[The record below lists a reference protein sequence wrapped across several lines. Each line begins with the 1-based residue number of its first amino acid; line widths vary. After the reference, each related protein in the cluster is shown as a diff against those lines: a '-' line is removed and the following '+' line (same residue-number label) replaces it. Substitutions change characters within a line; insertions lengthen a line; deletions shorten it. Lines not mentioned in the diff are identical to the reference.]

1 MDIKAYLNGKE
12 ELPTDPEELKALIGA
27 ARTELSALC
36 KGKQWCM
43 CIPVEP
49 TDSDIAIMLGLSA
62 GLKALEEVEDW
73 REGTRRV
80 MAEECAPD
88 EKHCTCVPTLRK
100 EIERLKAE
108 IEDLKASLEIEKDC
122 TQSWKNVTRF
132 REQERQKLENVLG
145 VIAQD
150 HMKLAEFAA
159 TNDWHG
165 AFNWAQDL
173 AKKALYHEG
182 DVAQ

>member
-27 ARTELSALC
+27 ARAELSALC

-88 EKHCTCVPTLRK
+88 EKHCTCVPDLRR
-100 EIERLKAE
+100 EIERLQNLIVE
-108 IEDLKASLEIEKDC
+108 WHFASPDSGYSPETDAL
-122 TQSWKNVTRF
+122 
-132 REQERQKLENVLG
+132 EQE
-145 VIAQD
+145 
-150 HMKLAEFAA
+150 AEGS
-159 TNDWHG
+159 TRSGREMPLDKVQLWN
-165 AFNWAQDL
+165 
-173 AKKALYHEG
+173 
-182 DVAQ
+182 